1 MAKPDNRH
9 NNVERLEKMVNNTI
23 GNLEEAH
30 KTLQN
35 DDLKQEERA
44 AIEYKNEK
52 RQDSIESFKAE
63 IDDEI
68 SARENSEY

>member
-23 GNLEEAH
+23 ENLEEAH

-35 DDLKQEERA
+35 DNLKQEERA

-52 RQDSIESFKAE
+52 RQDSIESFKVE
-63 IDDEI
+63 IDDEMF
-68 SARENSEY
+68 ARENGEY